1 MLMDLLDRKSL
12 LGAIAV
18 AIALLLL
25 VYLVQKEKVYDIVG
39 EEVITIV
46 APAIPE
52 AYVVDHYESS
62 VTAAQSWDHLEAD
75 TYPLLEIEP
84 VEDVVYDYILDEQLT
99 ELPPLQG

>member
-1 MLMDLLDRKSL
+1 MLMDLFDRRAV
-12 LGAIAV
+12 GAAALFIAV
-18 AIALLLL
+18 LIL
-25 VYLVQKEKVYDIVG
+25 VVLTNQPKVYDIVG

-52 AYVVDHYESS
+52 AYIVDHYEST

>member
-1 MLMDLLDRKSL
+1 MEDRDRSSL

-25 VYLVQKEKVYDIVG
+25 IYLVQKERVYDIVG
-39 EEVITIV
+39 DEVVTIV

-52 AYVVDHYESS
+52 PYVVDSYESS
-62 VTAAQSWDHLEAD
+62 VIAVQSWDHLEAD
-75 TYPLLEIEP
+75 NVPLLEIEP
-84 VEDVVYDYILDEQLT
+84 VDDVVYDYILDEQLT

>member
-1 MLMDLLDRKSL
+1 MDLFDKRAV
-12 LGAIAV
+12 GAAALFVAV
-18 AIALLLL
+18 LIL
-25 VYLVQKEKVYDIVG
+25 VVLTNQPKVYDIIG
-39 EEVITIV
+39 DEVISIS
-46 APAIPE
+46 PKLPE

-62 VTAAQSWDHLEAD
+62 VTAVQSWDYLEAD